1 MRGLVFLGD
10 RKVELREFPDPRPG
24 AAEVVVEIRA
34 SGMCGSDLRPYE
46 VGQSSFVTG
55 HEPCGVVVER
65 GPGVTDAQAL
75 PGQRVMVH
83 HYWGCGMCKHCR
95 VGYTQMCEKG
105 ARVMGS
111 SANGGNAP
119 YLLAPASSL
128 VPLPDEL
135 SFAEGA
141 AIACGTGTAYAAL
154 KRLDV
159 SGRDT
164 LAILGQGPVGL
175 AATQLATAM
184 GARVLAVDSL
194 AGRRE
199 LARQLGAAATIDS
212 ADSPVQAIRE
222 LTHGEG
228 ADATLD
234 CTGHPEARA
243 NCARAA
249 RPWGRACFV
258 GERGTATFEMT
269 PDVIHK
275 QLTMYG
281 SWTFSTVLLAECA
294 RFAVDRRV
302 PVRNVFTES
311 FTLDQADEAFRK
323 FSSRAM
329 GKGVFLFEAADAP
342 SAAYAAAGATSP
354 VA

>member
-1 MRGLVFLGD
+1 MRGLVFLGE
-10 RKVELREFPDPRPG
+10 RKVELREFADPRPG
-24 AAEVVVEIRA
+24 PGEVVVTIRA

-46 VGQSSFVTG
+46 MGQSSYVTG
-55 HEPCGVVVER
+55 HEPCGVVAER
-65 GPGVTDAQAL
+65 GPGVTEQQAPL
-75 PGQRVMVH
+75 GQRVMVH

-95 VGYTQMCEKG
+95 IGYTQMCVHG
-105 ARVMGS
+105 AKVMGF

-141 AIACGTGTAYAAL
+141 AIACGTGTAYSAL

-159 SGRDT
+159 SGHDT
-164 LAILGQGPVGL
+164 LAIFGQGPVGL
-175 AATQLATAM
+175 AATQLATTM
-184 GARVLAVDSL
+184 GARVIAVDPL
-194 AGRRE
+194 AERRA
-199 LARQLGAAATIDS
+199 LACQLGAASAIDS
-212 ADSPVQAIRE
+212 AAVSAVDAIRD

-243 NCARAA
+243 NCAKAA
-249 RPWGRACFV
+249 RAWGRACFV
-258 GERGTATFEMT
+258 GEHGTATFDMT

-294 RFAVDRRV
+294 RFAVDRQV
-302 PVRNVFTES
+302 PLGNVFTES
-311 FTLDQADEAFRK
+311 FSLDEAEAAFRK
-323 FSSRAM
+323 FSSRTM
-329 GKGVFLFEAADAP
+329 GKGVFVFD
-342 SAAYAAAGATSP
+342 G
-354 VA
+354 